1 VSDNVF
7 RFFREDLC
15 TRCGDCFAACP
26 YLELPQE
33 EAEQEIAALIERGD
47 SLALEICNT
56 CHTCDAVC
64 PEEADPYELI
74 LERWSKR
81 EQGLPTTARLVTPSE
96 PCNIWSS
103 LKVIAP
109 ADELALLR
117 SWNDFSPCE
126 EICLTGFYTSVIP
139 YILKS
144 KALQGLPKIVGSEAL
159 FGCAGDIYKT
169 GSFVMV
175 EQITRRLER
184 LFAEM
189 GVKKVVASMSAEGMV
204 LSEILP
210 RRFGA
215 RFNFEVEALETWL
228 LRRLQEEK
236 IKPLEK
242 LDLTITVHDNCLSK
256 MQEGRLQEVNRE
268 IIRHLGCKIIEP
280 RHTRERSLCCGF
292 GAAAARYRVM
302 DIMASGYRRLKEL
315 EETGADAAVIYCP
328 ACLFVLTLIKEMAG
342 STMPLLH
349 PVELVERAAGEKP
362 MKRHERRAWD
372 MIAIIS
378 NHLLK
383 CAFSPAY
390 RRPFKPAY
398 IAPEIT
404 PLPELPTGD
413 RRRTKVLAAFY
424 HGPFVQNRIS
434 RALLSICFKKIVSSY
449 DTRRKRKLGLKIEG
463 TLPESPGKQIR
474 ENLG

>member
-1 VSDNVF
+1 MTAKTF

-26 YLELPQE
+26 YLELPPE
-33 EAEQEIAALIERGD
+33 EAKSEISSLIEGGS
-47 SLALEICNT
+47 SLALEVCNT
-56 CHTCDAVC
+56 CHTCDALC
-64 PEEADPYELI
+64 PENAGPYELV

-81 EQGLPTTARLVTPSE
+81 DQGLPTTARLVTPSE

-103 LKVIAP
+103 LKALMP
-109 ADELALLR
+109 ADELSLLN
-117 SWNDFSPCE
+117 SWDDFSPCD
-126 EICLTGFYTSVIP
+126 EICLTGFYTSVVP
-139 YILKS
+139 YILQS
-144 KALQGLPKIVGSEAL
+144 KVLKGLPKIVGSEAL

-169 GSFVMV
+169 GSFTMV
-175 EQITRRLER
+175 EQITRRLEK
-184 LFAEM
+184 LFKEM

-215 RFNFEVEALETWL
+215 KFAFEVEALETWL

-236 IKPLEK
+236 IKPLES
-242 LDLTITVHDNCLSK
+242 LDLTVTVHDNCLSK
-256 MQEGRLQEVNRE
+256 MQEGRLQEINRK
-268 IIRHLGCKIIEP
+268 IVRRLGCEIIEP

-292 GAAAARYRVM
+292 GAAAAHYRVI
-302 DIMASGYRRLKEL
+302 DIMTSGYRRLKEL

-328 ACLFVLTLIKEMAG
+328 ACLFILTLIKVVAG
-342 STMPLLH
+342 SSLPLYH
-349 PVELVERAAGEKP
+349 PVELVEMATGEKP
-362 MKRHERRAWD
+362 LQRHERRAWD

-383 CAFSPAY
+383 CAASPAY

-404 PLPELPTGD
+404 PLPELPRGD
-413 RRRTKVLAAFY
+413 RRRTKALAAFY
-424 HGPFVQNRIS
+424 HSPLVQNRLVRTLIS
-434 RALLSICFKKIVSSY
+434 FFFKRIVSSY
-449 DTRRKRKLGLKIEG
+449 DSRRKRRLGLKLES
-463 TLPESPGKQIR
+463 TPEHPFHQPG
-474 ENLG
+474 